1 MKTKT
6 NERQWHR
13 LDNAGKLY
21 PSIVSPRVSTVL
33 RLSATLNM
41 DVDPEILQRT
51 LEITLPKFRHFQVR
65 LRKGLFWYYFEEVTT
80 VPKVQKE
87 TYYPC
92 MYLDFRKKDILP
104 FRVIY
109 YRKRIS
115 FEVSHSLTDGYGA
128 VVFMQSL
135 LLNYLHLTGNLDES
149 TDLDMFSEYTDTEEV
164 YEDAFHKYYNDK
176 VREPRKP
183 SKAYHLPFNLNAKGE
198 YFIITGIVPADDL
211 YKLAKSYNTSVTK
224 FLLAVY
230 FETFLDF
237 LKTTG
242 SETNRRNLPVTM
254 NMPVNLR
261 TLFPS
266 KTLKNFF
273 VSLTP
278 SIDTSLGDY
287 SFDEILKYIEHY
299 FGMRLNTKYI
309 QKFIS
314 RNVANEKKWKVRLL
328 PLPIKNLAIPFIYSR
343 FGETNYTSSLSNLG
357 VIKMPEE
364 IRKHVDQMDIYPPPS
379 VGNLIKITMLSYNN
393 KTCISFGSLTPN
405 REIEK
410 LFFRKLRKM
419 NLHVKIETNTKLK
432 PSNEKEGK

>member
-1 MKTKT
+1 MKSKT
-6 NERQWHR
+6 DERQWHR
-13 LDNAGKLY
+13 LDNAAKLY

-33 RLSATLNM
+33 RLSATLNK
-41 DVDPEILQRT
+41 DVDPKTLQKT
-51 LEITLPKFRHFQVR
+51 LETILPKFKHFLVR
-65 LRKGLFWYYFEEVTT
+65 LRKGLFWYYFEEVNT
-80 VPKVQKE
+80 VPRVQEE

-92 MYLDFRKKDILP
+92 MYLDFKKKDTLP

-109 YRKRIS
+109 YKKRIS

-135 LLNYLHLTGNLDES
+135 LLNYLHLTGDIDES
-149 TDLDMFSEYTDTEEV
+149 ANLDMFSDYTDTEEV
-164 YEDAFHKYYNDK
+164 YEDAFHKYYNKK
-176 VREPRKP
+176 VRAPRKP
-183 SKAYHLPFNLNAKGE
+183 KRAYHLPFKLNVKGE
-198 YFIITGIVPADDL
+198 YFIITGIIPSDDL
-211 YKLAKSYNTSVTK
+211 YNLAKSYNTSVTK

-242 SETNRRNLPVTM
+242 SETNSRNLPVTM
-254 NMPVNLR
+254 NIPINLR
-261 TLFPS
+261 SMFPS

-287 SFDEILKYIEHY
+287 TFDEILKYIDHY
-299 FGMRLNTKYI
+299 FGMKVNKKYI

-314 RNVANEKKWKVRLL
+314 RNVASEKKWKVRLL

-357 VIKMPEE
+357 LIKLPEE
-364 IRKHVDQMDIYPPPS
+364 ISRHVDQMDIYPPPS
-379 VGNLIKITMLSYNN
+379 VGNLTKITMLSYNN
-393 KTCISFGSLTPN
+393 KTCISFGSVTPN

-410 LFFRKLRKM
+410 IFFRKLRKM
-419 NLHVKIETNTKLK
+419 NLHVKIETNTQ
-432 PSNEKEGK
+432 KEGD

>member
-6 NERQWHR
+6 DERQWHR
-13 LDNAGKLY
+13 LDNAAKLY

-33 RLSATLNM
+33 RLSATLKK
-41 DVDPEILQRT
+41 DVDPDILQKT
-51 LEITLPKFRHFQVR
+51 LETVLPKFKHFQVR
-65 LRKGLFWYYFEEVTT
+65 LRKGLFWYYFEEVKTL
-80 VPKVQKE
+80 PKVQEE

-92 MYLDFRKKDILP
+92 MYLDFKKKDILP

-109 YRKRIS
+109 YKKRIS

-128 VVFMQSL
+128 VVFMQSF
-135 LLNYLHLTGNLDES
+135 LLNYLHLTGDIDDS
-149 TDLDMFSEYTDTEEV
+149 ADLDMFSQYTDTEEV
-164 YEDAFHKYYNDK
+164 YEDAFHKYYNEK
-176 VREPRKP
+176 VREPKRP
-183 SKAYHLPFNLNAKGE
+183 GRAYHLPFKLNTKGE
-198 YFIITGIVPADDL
+198 YFITTGIIPADDL
-211 YKLAKSYNTSVTK
+211 YDLAKSYNTSVTR

-242 SETNRRNLPVTM
+242 SETNSRNLPVTM
-254 NMPVNLR
+254 NIPINLR
-261 TLFPS
+261 SMFPS

-278 SIDTSLGDY
+278 SLDTSLGDY

-299 FGMRLNTKYI
+299 FGMRVNKKYI

-343 FGETNYTSSLSNLG
+343 FGETNYTSSLSNIGL
-357 VIKMPEE
+357 VKLPEE
-364 IRKHVDQMDIYPPPS
+364 IGRHVDQMDVYPPPS
-379 VGNLIKITMLSYNN
+379 VGNLIKITMLSYKN
-393 KTCISFGSLTPN
+393 KTCISFGSVTPN

-410 LFFRKLRKM
+410 IFFRKLRKM
-419 NLHVKIETNTKLK
+419 NLHVKIETNTQIEK
-432 PSNEKEGK
+432 NHEKEGN